1 MSITGEKVVI
11 DTNIFITI
19 IGKKSPNRWIFEKIR
34 IGEIELCLSSEI
46 LWEYE
51 EVLTRK
57 SSQNIAGNVIDFLL
71 ISPYVHFIDIY
82 FNWQIIINDPD
93 DNKFIDCAIASGVY
107 CLVSNDQ
114 HFNEAKK
121 IDFPKITILNLEEF
135 TAEFKE
141 GLPAPL
147 DIQ

>member
-19 IGKKSPNRWIFEKIR
+19 LGKKSPNRWIFEKIKK
-34 IGEIELCLSSEI
+34 GEIELCVSSEI

-51 EVLTRK
+51 EILTEK
-57 SSQNIAGNVIDFLL
+57 TSQTVARNVIDFLL

-82 FNWQIIINDPD
+82 FNWQLVEKDPD
-93 DNKFIDCAIASGVY
+93 DNKFIDCTISSGAY
-107 CLVSNDQ
+107 CLVSNDH
-114 HFNEAKK
+114 HFNEVKK

-135 TAEFKE
+135 KAEFYKE
-141 GLPAPL
+141 
-147 DIQ
+147 

>member
-1 MSITGEKVVI
+1 MNIAGEKVVI

-34 IGEIELCLSSEI
+34 RGEIELCVSSEI

-51 EVLTRK
+51 EVLSGKT
-57 SSQNIAGNVIDFLL
+57 SQNVARNVIDFLL

-82 FNWQIIINDPD
+82 FNWQLIEKDPD
-93 DNKFIDCAIASGVY
+93 DNKFIDCTISSGAY

-121 IDFPKITILNLEEF
+121 IDFPKISILNLEEF
-135 TAEFKE
+135 TAKFKKE
-141 GLPAPL
+141 
-147 DIQ
+147 

>member
-1 MSITGEKVVI
+1 MSITGERVVI

-19 IGKKSPNRWIFEKIR
+19 IGKKSPNRWIFEKI
-34 IGEIELCLSSEI
+34 IKGEIELCVSSEI

-51 EVLTRK
+51 EVLTGK
-57 SSQNIAGNVIDFLL
+57 TSQDVARNVIDFLL

-82 FNWQIIINDPD
+82 FNWQLIENDPD
-93 DNKFIDCAIASGVY
+93 DNKFIDCTISSGAY

-135 TAEFKE
+135 KAEFKKE
-141 GLPAPL
+141 
-147 DIQ
+147 